1 MRLSVRLLIAT
12 SLLSILNGCADGPE
26 KIPEPDMN
34 PTAVAAAIL
43 GEYDKD
49 ANGELSKSELKACKG
64 LAQLAENTLNPLDVD
79 GSGEI
84 SAEELAEKFK
94 AFVEVKRQ
102 LFLCKV
108 TLRNRPLEGGTVTLI
123 PEPFMGDSVPSA
135 SGEVDANGNC
145 QLETDDGLPGVV
157 AGLYKVE
164 IDHPRAKVPSKYN
177 TETMLGIAVDST
189 NPYTEMPHFKLR

>member
-1 MRLSVRLLIAT
+1 MRLSVRLLVAT
-12 SLLSILNGCADGPE
+12 SFLSILNGCADGPE

-49 ANGELSKSELKACKG
+49 ASGELSNSELKPCKG
-64 LAQLAENTLNPLDVD
+64 LAQLAQNTLLPLDVD
-79 GSGEI
+79 GSGEV
-84 SAEELAEKFK
+84 SADELAEKFK

-108 TLRNRPLEGGTVTLI
+108 TFRNRPLEGGTVTLI
-123 PEPFMGDSVPSA
+123 PEPFMGDTVPSA
-135 SGEVDANGNC
+135 SGEVDQDGNC
-145 QLETDDGLPGVV
+145 NLATDDGLPGVV

-164 IDHPRAKVPSKYN
+164 IDHPDAKIPAKYN
-177 TETMLGIAVDST
+177 TDTTLGIAVDST
-189 NPYTEMPHFKLR
+189 NPYTAPPHFKLR